1 MTTPF
6 HNLPDSMRP
15 DLPRVD
21 RVASVAESKQDQIR
35 LGCLH
40 CDRDDFD
47 GVSEVPQDWTNVA
60 PVQRWERAI
69 CPVEVGSKDGQC
81 IFDWQT
87 HLGICPDCQAEYDA
101 VELPVDDS
109 PEPDDAQSGEEQE
122 IREHFSVHPIIRQ
135 IIDRDC
141 HVGETEKNVVRHVIS
156 KLRDGYDTFRK
167 LSLVERRQF
176 IEQCLTRHRAN
187 RREYIEVMSGF
198 TRTLGKEHAVQG
210 SMTGQE
216 VVVLMRQHK
225 KTISLL
231 AFRLGTSQKRVREVR
246 QHGLY
251 DPLAVR
257 DWIEAITGTDPGPIP
272 ERYRINGNREETEC
286 AFCGYP
292 LFHND
297 EAYEYV
303 SDVFCSI
310 SCCRKS
316 RNW

>member
-1 MTTPF
+1 MTTP
-6 HNLPDSMRP
+6 
-15 DLPRVD
+15 
-21 RVASVAESKQDQIR
+21 SKQLNDDFTPGSRTDHADAASAADAGQIR

-47 GVSEVPQDWTNVA
+47 GVNELPQDWTHVA
-60 PVQRWERAI
+60 PVQRWELAI
-69 CPVEVGSKDGQC
+69 RPVEAKSGDGRS

-101 VELPVDDS
+101 VEKPVNGPPASGDGTQDDES
-109 PEPDDAQSGEEQE
+109 EV
-122 IREHFSVHPIIRQ
+122 REHFSVHPIIRQ

-141 HVGETEKNVVRHVIS
+141 HVGESEKNVVRHVIS
-156 KLRDGYDTFRK
+156 KLRDGYDTFRN
-167 LSLVERRQF
+167 LSLAERRQF
-176 IEQCLTRHRAN
+176 IEQCLCRHRAN
-187 RREYIEVMSGF
+187 RREYVEVMSGF

-225 KTISLL
+225 KTISVL
-231 AFRLGTSQKRVREVR
+231 AFRLGTSQKRVRQVR
-246 QHGLY
+246 THGLS

-272 ERYRINGNREETEC
+272 ERYRINGKGEETEC

>member
-6 HNLPDSMRP
+6 HKSPDSMRP
-15 DLPRVD
+15 GSPRVD
-21 RVASVAESKQDQIR
+21 RVASVTESKQDQIR

-47 GVSEVPQDWTNVA
+47 GVSELPQDWTNVA
-60 PVQRWERAI
+60 PVQRWELAI
-69 CPVEVGSKDGQC
+69 RPVEAKSGDELS

-101 VELPVDDS
+101 VEKPVNEPPELDDGTQDEV
-109 PEPDDAQSGEEQE
+109 PEV
-122 IREHFSVHPIIRQ
+122 REHFSVHPIIRQ

-141 HVGETEKNVVRHVIS
+141 HVGESEKHVVRHVIS

-167 LSLVERRQF
+167 LSNVERRQF

-187 RREYIEVMSGF
+187 RREYVEVMSGF
-198 TRTLGKEHAVQG
+198 TRTLGKEQSFQG
-210 SMTGQE
+210 SMNGQE

-225 KTISLL
+225 KTISVL
-231 AFRLGTSQKRVREVR
+231 AFRLGTSQKRVRQVR
-246 QHGLY
+246 KHGLS

-272 ERYRINGNREETEC
+272 ERFRINGNREETEC